1 MVKLHRISLK
11 KAREKAL
18 PILLSGYKKR
28 NKIRSNSEEALRN
41 PEKLARDRHS
51 SAKPHLS
58 TI

>member
-1 MVKLHRISLK
+1 MKLHRISLK

-28 NKIRSNSEEALRN
+28 NRIRSKAEEAFRN
-41 PEKLARDRHS
+41 PEKAARDRQS
-51 SAKPHLS
+51 SSKPHLS